1 MKQPKILVVGSMN
14 MDLYVTGANRIPKYG
29 ESLLCSSYGYATGGK
44 GSNQAFAAAKQGAEV
59 VAVGRVGKDANGD
72 RLLESLESAGVRTEY
87 IPRDE
92 EEQTGLALMLLNDT
106 GKYVCYVAMGA
117 NNKVCVDDVKKA
129 LDAEDFD
136 MIIMQLEIPLET
148 VYATYELA
156 AERKIPVFL
165 DAGPAMKI
173 PLERL
178 KGLYILSPNEAETEA
193 LTGISVETTEGV
205 LEAAKWLY
213 EKAEPQYVLLKLGER
228 GALLYDGSEAKMI
241 PCFKVNAVDS
251 TAAGDTFGAAL
262 AIQLCK
268 GMEMEEAIHFA
279 HAAAGICVSRKGAQ
293 ISIPTEEEVIKFLNE
308 HEE

>member
-29 ESLLCSSYGYATGGK
+29 ESLLCTNYGYATGGK
-44 GSNQAFAAAKQGAEV
+44 GSNQAFAAARQGAEV
-59 VAVGRVGKDANGD
+59 VAVGRVGKDSNGD

-92 EEQTGLALMLLNDT
+92 KEQTGLALMLLHDT

-117 NNKVCVDDVKKA
+117 NNNVCVEDVKKA

-156 AERKIPVFL
+156 AARKIPVFL

-173 PLERL
+173 PLDRL
-178 KGLYILSPNEAETEA
+178 QGLFILSPNEAETEA
-193 LTGISVETTEGV
+193 LTGISVETQSGV
-205 LEAAKWLY
+205 EEAAKWLY
-213 EKAEPQYVLLKLGER
+213 ERARPQYVLLKLGER
-228 GALLYDGSEAKMI
+228 GAYLYDGKDAKMI

-268 GMEMEEAIHFA
+268 GMEMEEAIRFA

-293 ISIPTEEEVIKFLNE
+293 ISIPTEEEVIQFLKD
-308 HEE
+308 HE